1 MKQKKLVIVINGAG
15 GVGKDTLCNALT
27 ADFSVTN
34 ISAITPIKDI
44 ATQYGWRGEKD
55 DRSRRF
61 LAELKRVF
69 ADYNDLPTRY
79 LVEQYQRFAESD
91 AEILCVHIR
100 ESDQIAKFV
109 REVSLPCLTLLIRR
123 DVISAHHYGNQAD
136 DGVENYPY
144 DAVFD
149 NNAPEEESK
158 CAFRRWI
165 GQIFEEKNHE

>member
-1 MKQKKLVIVINGAG
+1 MNKLAIVINGG
-15 GVGKDTLCNALT
+15 GGAGKDTLCDMAAKHFDVVNVSSI
-27 ADFSVTN
+27 D
-34 ISAITPIKDI
+34 PIKRI
-44 ATQYGWRGEKD
+44 ARETGWNGEKD
-55 DRSRRF
+55 LRSRKF
-61 LAELKRVF
+61 LADLKQLF
-69 ADYNDLPTRY
+69 TDYNDLPTRY

-136 DGVENYPY
+136 DEVENYPY

-165 GQIFEEKNHE
+165 GQIFEERNHE